1 MMSWIWR
8 ALIGGLILG
17 VTGGVGPVM
26 ATQAAGGAD
35 LADLDGSTVLRPAAN
50 DNNSDCHS
58 SNPRKQK
65 KCHFNNQDNVA
76 DTVQTEGAFGAAGQN
91 GDLTIDLWRSTD
103 KPVANTQF
111 RIGVTG
117 NGTPISF
124 VEWWADSPG
133 PNGGDDLGAQGHVS
147 MDCGGSWP
155 CTLGSDVMPRNVGW
169 YVLHARVVDVNGNAV
184 QTDWQFLASSSAR
197 S

>member
-1 MMSWIWR
+1 MTWIWR

-17 VTGGVGPVM
+17 ITIVVVPVV

-35 LADLDGSTVLRPAAN
+35 LDGSTVMRPADN
-50 DNNSDCHS
+50 DNCGSG
-58 SNPRKQK
+58 NPRKQK
-65 KCHFNNQDNVA
+65 KCHYNNQDNVSS
-76 DTVQTEGAFGAAGQN
+76 TVQTEGAYGAAGQN

-117 NGTPISF
+117 NGTPISY
-124 VEWWADSPG
+124 VEWWADSPAASS
-133 PNGGDDLGAQGHVS
+133 GDDMGAQGHVT

-169 YVLHARVVDVNGNAV
+169 YVLHARAVDVNGNAV
-184 QTDWQFLASSSAR
+184 QTDWQFLASSNAR
-197 S
+197 N